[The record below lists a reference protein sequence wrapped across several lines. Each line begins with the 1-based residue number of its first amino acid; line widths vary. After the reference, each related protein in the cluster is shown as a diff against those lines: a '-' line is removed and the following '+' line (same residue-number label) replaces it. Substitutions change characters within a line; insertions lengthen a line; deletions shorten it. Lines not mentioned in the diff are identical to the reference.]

1 MSTSHSSK
9 PRIRSAAVFVSLP
22 AMVVAALLVV
32 WPARALATDITP
44 PVFEGLQSAW
54 TCIPGPI
61 GAGGKTHYHLNW
73 NAAKDDVTPS
83 SEIVY
88 KIYRATTPGGENF
101 SRRTYRTVG
110 TTSFETPLL
119 STGKTFYFVVR
130 ARDRAGNEEA
140 NTIEKEGQNL
150 CE

>member
-1 MSTSHSSK
+1 MSTSRSSR
-9 PRIRSAAVFVSLP
+9 PRIHTARVFARLP
-22 AMVVAALLVV
+22 AMVVTALLVV
-32 WPARALATDITP
+32 GPAKALARDTSP

-61 GAGGKTHYHLNW
+61 GAGQKTHYHLNW

-83 SEIVY
+83 SQIVY
-88 KIYRATTPGGENF
+88 RIYRATTPGDENF

-119 STGKTFYFVVR
+119 PTGKTFYFVAR
-130 ARDRAGNEEA
+130 ARDGAGNEDS

>member
-1 MSTSHSSK
+1 MSTSRSSK
-9 PRIRSAAVFVSLP
+9 PRTRTAGVFASLP
-22 AMVVAALLVV
+22 AMLVTALLVV
-32 WPARALATDITP
+32 GPAKALAKDTTA

-61 GAGGKTHYHLNW
+61 GAGQKTHYNLKW

-88 KIYRATTPGGENF
+88 KIYRATIPGGENF

-110 TTSFETPLL
+110 ATSFETPLL
-119 STGKTFYFVVR
+119 PTGKTFYFVVR
-130 ARDRAGNEEA
+130 ARDRAGNEDS

>member
-1 MSTSHSSK
+1 MSRSCSSK
-9 PRIRSAAVFVSLP
+9 ARIRPSGAFLTLP
-22 AMVVAALLVV
+22 VVVLTALLVV
-32 WPARALATDITP
+32 GPAQALATDTTP

-61 GAGGKTHYHLNW
+61 GAAQKTHYHLSW
-73 NAAKDDVTPS
+73 NAAKDNVTPS

-88 KIYRATTPGGENF
+88 KIYRATSPGGENL

-110 TTSFETPLL
+110 VTSFETPLL
-119 STGKTFYFVVR
+119 PTGKTFYFVVR
-130 ARDRAGNEEA
+130 ARDRAGNEDS

>member
-1 MSTSHSSK
+1 MSTSRSSK
-9 PRIRSAAVFVSLP
+9 PRIRIAEVLAGLP
-22 AMVVAALLVV
+22 AMVVTALLVV
-32 WPARALATDITP
+32 GPAPALATDTTP
-44 PVFEGLQSAW
+44 PLFEGLQSAW
-54 TCIPGPI
+54 TCIPGPV
-61 GAGGKTHYHLNW
+61 GAGGKAHYHLNW

-83 SEIVY
+83 SEIAY

-110 TTSFETPLL
+110 ATSFETPLL
-119 STGKTFYFVVR
+119 PTGKTFYFVVR
-130 ARDRAGNEEA
+130 ARDRAGNEDS